1 MTPTDTLLASLDPD
15 PVLRGRQFERFVVTL
30 LRTHP
35 LWALEGWFAHAMARH
50 GRPAGRHRR
59 APPEAVLIGKRRDPP
74 VPVTGITGNGQHARQ
89 PETEP
94 PGHHVDE
101 PGGQSVDAGV
111 RRPARSRRAGWWER

>member
-50 GRPAGRHRR
+50 GRPGGRHRR
-59 APPEAVLIGKRRDPP
+59 RSRSAN
-74 VPVTGITGNGQHARQ
+74 PVTARFRLQAKIGNGQGARQ
-89 PETEP
+89 PETQP
-94 PGHHVDE
+94 PGHHVDA
-101 PGGQSVDAGV
+101 PGG
-111 RRPARSRRAGWWER
+111 